1 MSNQKQVVR
10 LSRFLSL
17 ILRHNPGK
25 INLTLDAQGWA
36 DVNELLER
44 MNAKGKRINFATLEE
59 VVATNNKKRFAFNE
73 DKTRIR
79 ANQGHSIS
87 IDPGLT
93 AVEPPQLLYHGTATR
108 FVESILATG
117 LEKRNRL
124 HVHLSRDLAT
134 ALSVGSRHG
143 KPYIFEVR
151 AGDMAQAGY
160 EFFESENGVWLTD
173 HIPVQY
179 LKRSEES
186 PA

>member
-1 MSNQKQVVR
+1 MTNQKQVVR

-36 DVNELLER
+36 DVDELLTR
-44 MNAKGKRINFATLEE
+44 MNAKGKRINFTTLEE
-59 VVATNNKKRFAFNE
+59 VVATNNKKRFAFNA
-73 DKTRIR
+73 DRTRIR
-79 ANQGHSIS
+79 ANQGHSIA

-93 AVEPPQLLYHGTATR
+93 AVEPPNLLYHGTATR
-108 FVESILATG
+108 FVESILETG

-124 HVHLSRDLAT
+124 HVHLSKNLAT

-151 AGDMAQAGY
+151 AGEMAREGY
-160 EFFESENGVWLTD
+160 AFFESENGVWLTD
-173 HIPVQY
+173 HVPFRY
-179 LKRSEES
+179 LERSEES